1 MNIVLFGPPGAG
13 KGTQAKLICE
23 KYFLNHLSTGDL
35 LRKESSKETSLGIQ
49 IKNTINDGKL
59 VSNETTIELIKQFID
74 ENKNNKKGFLFDG
87 FPRNK
92 KQAELLDHLMVSINE
107 KILCVILLNVNE
119 DVLKERIMNRS
130 TTEGRSDDNLETLSK
145 RLHTYSSETEPLIEY
160 YSSQNLVRKVL
171 GTGAISDINQG
182 ISSHIEA
189 SLNAWPIDQ

>member
-35 LRKESSKETSLGIQ
+35 LRKESSKETNLGIQ

-119 DVLKERIMNRS
+119 NVLKERIMNRS

-189 SLNAWPIDQ
+189 SLNA

>member
-119 DVLKERIMNRS
+119 DVLKERIINRS

-189 SLNAWPIDQ
+189 SLNA

>member
-1 MNIVLFGPPGAG
+1 MCIRDS
-13 KGTQAKLICE
+13 
-23 KYFLNHLSTGDL
+23 STGDL

-49 IKNTINDGKL
+49 MKNTINDGKL

-189 SLNAWPIDQ
+189 SLNA

>member
-35 LRKESSKETSLGIQ
+35 LRKESRKETSLGIQ

-59 VSNETTIELIKQFID
+59 VSNETTIELIEQFID

-189 SLNAWPIDQ
+189 SLNA

>member
-1 MNIVLFGPPGAG
+1 MNIILFGPPGAG

-160 YSSQNLVRKVL
+160 YSSQNLVRKVH
-171 GTGAISDINQG
+171 GTGEISDINQG
-182 ISSHIEA
+182 INSHIDA
-189 SLNAWPIDQ
+189 SLNA

>member
-35 LRKESSKETSLGIQ
+35 LRKESIKETSLGIQ
-49 IKNTINDGKL
+49 IKKTINDGKL
-59 VSNETTIELIKQFID
+59 VSNETTIELIKQFI
-74 ENKNNKKGFLFDG
+74 NKNKNNKNKKGFLFDG

-92 KQAELLDHLMVSINE
+92 KQAELLDNLMSSIDE

-130 TTEGRSDDNLETLSK
+130 ATEGRSDDNLETLSK

-160 YSSQNLVRKVL
+160 YSSQNLVRKVH
-171 GTGAISDINQG
+171 GTGEIYDINQG

-189 SLNAWPIDQ
+189 SLNA

>member
-49 IKNTINDGKL
+49 IKNTINAGKL

-119 DVLKERIMNRS
+119 DVLKKRIMNRS

-189 SLNAWPIDQ
+189 SLNA

>member
-23 KYFLNHLSTGDL
+23 KYFLNHLSTGEL
-35 LRKESSKETSLGIQ
+35 LRKESSKETALGIQ

-59 VSNETTIELIKQFID
+59 VSNETTIELIKQFIN

-92 KQAELLDHLMVSINE
+92 KQAELLDHLMESINE

-160 YSSQNLVRKVL
+160 YSSQNLVRKVH
-171 GTGAISDINQG
+171 GTGEISDINQG
-182 ISSHIEA
+182 INSHIEA
-189 SLNAWPIDQ
+189 SLNA

>member
-92 KQAELLDHLMVSINE
+92 KQAELLDHLMESINE

-189 SLNAWPIDQ
+189 SLNA

>member
-130 TTEGRSDDNLETLSK
+130 TTEGRSDDNLETLSTVSYTHLTLPTK
-145 RLHTYSSETEPLIEY
+145 RI
-160 YSSQNLVRKVL
+160 V
-171 GTGAISDINQG
+171 
-182 ISSHIEA
+182 
-189 SLNAWPIDQ
+189 

>member
-119 DVLKERIMNRS
+119 DVLKKRIMNRS

-145 RLHTYSSETEPLIEY
+145 RLHTYSSQTEPVIEY
-160 YSSQNLVRKVL
+160 NSW
-171 GTGAISDINQG
+171 
-182 ISSHIEA
+182 EF
-189 SLNAWPIDQ
+189 DQKIPSNYFTTQYVSRLK

>member
-23 KYFLNHLSTGDL
+23 KYLLNLLSTCDL
-35 LRKESSKETSLGIQ
+35 LRKESNKETSLGIQ

-59 VSNETTIELIKQFID
+59 VSNETTIELIKQFIN
-74 ENKNNKKGFLFDG
+74 ENKNNNKGFLFDG

-92 KQAELLDHLMVSINE
+92 KQAELLDHLMESINE

-171 GTGAISDINQG
+171 GTGAITDINQG

-189 SLNAWPIDQ
+189 SLNA

>member
-59 VSNETTIELIKQFID
+59 VSNETTIELIKHFID

-182 ISSHIEA
+182 INSHIEA
-189 SLNAWPIDQ
+189 SLNA

>member
-35 LRKESSKETSLGIQ
+35 LRNESSKKTSLGIQ

-145 RLHTYSSETEPLIEY
+145 RLHTYFSETEPLIEY

-189 SLNAWPIDQ
+189 SLNA

>member
-35 LRKESSKETSLGIQ
+35 LRKESRKETSLGIQ

-92 KQAELLDHLMVSINE
+92 KQAELLDHLMASINE

-189 SLNAWPIDQ
+189 SLNA

>member
-119 DVLKERIMNRS
+119 DVLKERIINRS
-130 TTEGRSDDNLETLSK
+130 ATEGRSDDNLETLSK

-189 SLNAWPIDQ
+189 SLNA

>member
-74 ENKNNKKGFLFDG
+74 ENKNNRKGFLFDG

-119 DVLKERIMNRS
+119 DVLRERIMNRS
-130 TTEGRSDDNLETLSK
+130 TKEGRSDDNLETLSK

-189 SLNAWPIDQ
+189 SLNA

>member
-59 VSNETTIELIKQFID
+59 VSNETTIELIKKFMN
-74 ENKNNKKGFLFDG
+74 ENKNNNKGFLFDG

-92 KQAELLDHLMVSINE
+92 KQAELLDHLMESINE

-160 YSSQNLVRKVL
+160 YSSQNLVRKVH
-171 GTGAISDINQG
+171 GTGEISDINQG
-182 ISSHIEA
+182 INSHIEA
-189 SLNAWPIDQ
+189 SLNA

>member
-35 LRKESSKETSLGIQ
+35 LRKESIKETSLGIQ

-59 VSNETTIELIKQFID
+59 VSNETTIELIKQFIN

-92 KQAELLDHLMVSINE
+92 KQAELLDHLMESINE

-160 YSSQNLVRKVL
+160 YSSQNLVRKVH
-171 GTGAISDINQG
+171 GIGEINDINQG
-182 ISSHIEA
+182 INSHIEA
-189 SLNAWPIDQ
+189 SLNA

>member
-49 IKNTINDGKL
+49 IQNTINDGKL
-59 VSNETTIELIKQFID
+59 VSNETTIELIKQFIN
-74 ENKNNKKGFLFDG
+74 ENKNNDNKGFLFDG

-92 KQAELLDHLMVSINE
+92 KQAELLDHLMESINE

-145 RLHTYSSETEPLIEY
+145 SCLLYTSPSPRDS
-160 YSSQNLVRKVL
+160 
-171 GTGAISDINQG
+171 
-182 ISSHIEA
+182 
-189 SLNAWPIDQ
+189 

>member
-1 MNIVLFGPPGAG
+1 MTIVLFGPPGAG

-23 KYFLNHLSTGDL
+23 KYYLNHLSTGDL

-59 VSNETTIELIKQFID
+59 VSDETTIELIKQFIN

-145 RLHTYSSETEPLIEY
+145 RLHTYFSETEPLIEY

-182 ISSHIEA
+182 INSHIEA
-189 SLNAWPIDQ
+189 SLNA

>member
-119 DVLKERIMNRS
+119 DVLKKRIMNRS

-189 SLNAWPIDQ
+189 SLNA

>member
-1 MNIVLFGPPGAG
+1 MNIILFGPPGAG

-23 KYFLNHLSTGDL
+23 KYILNHLSTGDL
-35 LRKESSKETSLGIQ
+35 LREESSKGTNLGIE
-49 IKNTINDGKL
+49 IKNTINNGKL
-59 VSNETTIELIKQFID
+59 VSNETTIELIKKFIN

-92 KQAELLDHLMVSINE
+92 KQAELLDRLMASINE
-107 KILCVILLNVNE
+107 KILCVILLNVNDE
-119 DVLKERIMNRS
+119 VLKERIMNRS
-130 TTEGRSDDNLETLSK
+130 TKEGRSDDNLETLSK

-189 SLNAWPIDQ
+189 SLNA

>member
-35 LRKESSKETSLGIQ
+35 LRKESIKETSLGIQ

-74 ENKNNKKGFLFDG
+74 VNKNNKKGFLFDG

-92 KQAELLDHLMVSINE
+92 KQAELLDNLMVSINE
-107 KILCVILLNVNE
+107 KILCVILLNVNK

-189 SLNAWPIDQ
+189 SLNA

>member
-92 KQAELLDHLMVSINE
+92 NQAELLDHLKVSINE

-189 SLNAWPIDQ
+189 SLNA

>member
-59 VSNETTIELIKQFID
+59 VSNETTIELIKQFIN

-92 KQAELLDHLMVSINE
+92 KQAELLDHLMESINE

-130 TTEGRSDDNLETLSK
+130 TTEGRSDDNMETLSK

-160 YSSQNLVRKVL
+160 YSSQNLVRKVD
-171 GTGAISDINQG
+171 GTGEISDINQG

-189 SLNAWPIDQ
+189 SLNA

>member
-49 IKNTINDGKL
+49 IKKTINDGKL

-92 KQAELLDHLMVSINE
+92 KQAELLDHLMASINE

-189 SLNAWPIDQ
+189 SLNA

>member
-35 LRKESSKETSLGIQ
+35 LRKESSKETNLGIQ

-59 VSNETTIELIKQFID
+59 VSNETTIELIKQFIN
-74 ENKNNKKGFLFDG
+74 ENKNNNKGFLFDG

-92 KQAELLDHLMVSINE
+92 KQAELLDHLMESINE

-145 RLHTYSSETEPLIEY
+145 RLHTYSSETEPLIDY

-189 SLNAWPIDQ
+189 SLNA

>member
-1 MNIVLFGPPGAG
+1 M
-13 KGTQAKLICE
+13 
-23 KYFLNHLSTGDL
+23 
-35 LRKESSKETSLGIQ
+35 
-49 IKNTINDGKL
+49 
-59 VSNETTIELIKQFID
+59 IKQFIN

-92 KQAELLDHLMVSINE
+92 KQAELLDHLMVSIDE

-171 GTGAISDINQG
+171 GTGAITDINQG

-189 SLNAWPIDQ
+189 SLNA

>member
-59 VSNETTIELIKQFID
+59 VSNETTIELIKQFIN
-74 ENKNNKKGFLFDG
+74 ENKNKKKGFLFDG

-92 KQAELLDHLMVSINE
+92 KQAELLDHLMISINE

-182 ISSHIEA
+182 INSHIEA
-189 SLNAWPIDQ
+189 SLNA

>member
-59 VSNETTIELIKQFID
+59 VSNETTIELIKQFIN
-74 ENKNNKKGFLFDG
+74 ENKNSNKGFLFDG

-92 KQAELLDHLMVSINE
+92 KQAELLDHLMESINE

-189 SLNAWPIDQ
+189 SLNA

>member
-49 IKNTINDGKL
+49 IKNTRNDGKL
-59 VSNETTIELIKQFID
+59 VSDETTIELIKQFIN
-74 ENKNNKKGFLFDG
+74 ENKNNNKGFLFDG

-119 DVLKERIMNRS
+119 DVLKKRIMNRS

-189 SLNAWPIDQ
+189 SLNA

>member
-59 VSNETTIELIKQFID
+59 VSNETTIELIKQFIN
-74 ENKNNKKGFLFDG
+74 ENKNNNKGFLFDG

-92 KQAELLDHLMVSINE
+92 KQAELLDHLMESINE

-160 YSSQNLVRKVL
+160 YSSQNLVRKVD
-171 GTGAISDINQG
+171 GTGEISDINQG
-182 ISSHIEA
+182 ISSHVEA
-189 SLNAWPIDQ
+189 SLNA

>member
-59 VSNETTIELIKQFID
+59 VSNETTIELIKQFIN

-130 TTEGRSDDNLETLSK
+130 TTEGRSDDNLVTLSK

-189 SLNAWPIDQ
+189 SLNA

>member
-92 KQAELLDHLMVSINE
+92 KQAELLDHLMVIINE

-189 SLNAWPIDQ
+189 SLNA

>member
-35 LRKESSKETSLGIQ
+35 LREESSKRTNLGIQ

-59 VSNETTIELIKQFID
+59 VSNETTIELIKKFIN

-92 KQAELLDHLMVSINE
+92 KQAELLDRLMASINE
-107 KILCVILLNVNE
+107 KILCVILLNVND

-130 TTEGRSDDNLETLSK
+130 TKEGRSDDNLETLSK

-189 SLNAWPIDQ
+189 SLNA

>member
-23 KYFLNHLSTGDL
+23 KYLLNHLSTGDL

-59 VSNETTIELIKQFID
+59 VSNETTIELIKQFIA

-189 SLNAWPIDQ
+189 SLNA

>member
-23 KYFLNHLSTGDL
+23 KYFLNHLSTGEL

-189 SLNAWPIDQ
+189 SLNA

>member
-59 VSNETTIELIKQFID
+59 VSNETTIELIKQFIN
-74 ENKNNKKGFLFDG
+74 ENKSNKKGFLFDG

-171 GTGAISDINQG
+171 GTGAISEINQG

-189 SLNAWPIDQ
+189 SLNA